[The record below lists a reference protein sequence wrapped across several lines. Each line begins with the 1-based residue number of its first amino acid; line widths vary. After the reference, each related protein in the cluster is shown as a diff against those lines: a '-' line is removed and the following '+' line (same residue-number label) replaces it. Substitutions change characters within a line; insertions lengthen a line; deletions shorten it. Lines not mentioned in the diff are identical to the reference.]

1 MRHLKHGRK
10 LNRDQGHRKALFRN
24 MAIALIRHERIETT
38 DAKAKDLRG
47 YTEKLISLGKKG
59 DLHSRRMAAKKI
71 HDAEILKKLFDDIA
85 KRNLDRNGGY
95 TRVIKSRYRKGDCAP
110 LSVIELV
117 EKSEKAATPKAA

>member
-24 MAIALIRHERIETT
+24 MAIALFRHERIETT

-47 YTEKLISLGKKG
+47 YAERLISLGKKG
-59 DLHSRRMAAKKI
+59 DLHSRRIAAKKI

-85 KRNLDRNGGY
+85 KRNDQRSGGY
-95 TRVIKSRYRKGDCAP
+95 TRVLKSRFRRGDCAP

-117 EKSEKAATPKAA
+117 EKGGESVKEA